1 MTYASDQFNQPER
14 LSPLAQH
21 LLRLRD
27 TVLDN
32 WTNAVQLTIPP
43 ARALY
48 VPVLINTLP
57 VFYDNLVQVLSS
69 GYPRVAGDP
78 GDNLPAAHGD
88 ERARLTQYSPRDL
101 VREYQLF
108 RNILI
113 GACVADG
120 IALQPN
126 EHALVNEFIDSAI
139 QEALTAYVA
148 RQNEF
153 RERYLAALA
162 HDIRNPLSNIGMAAQ
177 LILARQDSTGAHALA
192 GRIVDNVAATDT
204 LIREILDG
212 ATAYHGEQLRIELA
226 QWDMLALARDVAG
239 AVPGQVVEVEGE
251 SVLGYWSGTH
261 VRRALQNLVGNA
273 VKYGAAGDPPTMQVS
288 ATHGR
293 VQVSVH
299 NRGEPIAPE
308 RLHRILQ
315 PFQRATCGSEGWGL
329 GLHFVRS
336 VAECHAGSVTV
347 DSSAARGTTV
357 TLDLP
362 VDPRPLVELAAGGA
376 GPH

>member
-1 MTYASDQFNQPER
+1 MTFASDQFNQPER

-27 TVLDN
+27 MVLDS

-57 VFYDNLVQVLSS
+57 VFYDNLVQVLST
-69 GYPRVAGDP
+69 GYPRRAGDP
-78 GDNLPAAHGD
+78 GDNLSAAHGD
-88 ERARLTQYSPRDL
+88 ERARLTQFGPCDL

-113 GACVADG
+113 GVCAADG
-120 IALQPN
+120 ITLQAN
-126 EHALVNEFIDSAI
+126 EHALINEFIDSAI

-177 LILARQDSTGAHALA
+177 LILARQDSAGAHPLA
-192 GRIVDNVAATDT
+192 TRIVDNVAATDT

-212 ATAYHGEQLRIELA
+212 AAAYHGEQLRIELT
-226 QWDMLALARDVAG
+226 QWDMLDLARDVAG
-239 AVPGQVVEVEGE
+239 AVPGSAVAVEGD
-251 SVLGYWSGTH
+251 SVQGYWSGAH

-273 VKYGAAGDPPTMQVS
+273 VKYGGPDATPTMRVS
-288 ATHGR
+288 TTRGR

-299 NRGEPIAPE
+299 NYGEPIAPE
-308 RLHRILQ
+308 RLHLILQ
-315 PFQRATCGSEGWGL
+315 PFQRATRGGEGWGL

-362 VDPRPLVELAAGGA
+362 VDPRPLVELAASGTH
-376 GPH
+376 PH